1 MKENAHNI
9 DFFLYIGNMTVSE
22 RILKLIRYSLREIH
36 GVDFDDVDGGSSFS
50 GKRSDD
56 GNNNNN
62 IPTSTTLICPPPNA
76 ITYSILL
83 K

>member
-9 DFFLYIGNMTVSE
+9 DFFLYIGNINVSE

-36 GVDFDDVDGGSSFS
+36 GVDVDDVDGGSSFS

-56 GNNNNN
+56 GNNDNN
-62 IPTSTTLICPPPNA
+62 IPTSTTFICPPPNA